1 MYGIIIEVKVD
12 PNREEEMRAMLNNMI
27 VPGAKTHQ
35 GILAGYWLRS
45 LEGYVLSVVEL
56 YDTEANAQTTANR
69 IRSEGPRPGAPV
81 TLVSANTYEVIAQ
94 L

>member
-12 PNREEEMRAMLNNMI
+12 PNREEEMRSMLDNMI
-27 VPGAKTHQ
+27 VPRAKTHQ
-35 GILAGYWLRS
+35 GISAGYWLRS
-45 LEGYVLSVVEL
+45 LEGDVLSVVEL

-69 IRSEGPRPGAPV
+69 LRSEGPPPGAPV
-81 TLVSANTYEVIAQ
+81 TLVSVSTYEVIAR